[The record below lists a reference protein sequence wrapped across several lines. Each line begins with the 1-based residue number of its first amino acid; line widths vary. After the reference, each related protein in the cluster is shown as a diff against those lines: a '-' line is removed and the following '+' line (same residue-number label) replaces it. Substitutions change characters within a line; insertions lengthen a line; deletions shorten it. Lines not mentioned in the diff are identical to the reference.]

1 MYAVIKTGGKQ
12 YKVSQ
17 GEVLRVERLPYEVG
31 ATVEIK
37 DVLMV
42 VNDSDVR
49 IGKPVVADA
58 SVKAEVLEHGLGDKL
73 VMMKKRR
80 RKASKVKKGHRQP
93 YTALEV
99 KAISA

>member
-17 GEVLRVERLPYEVG
+17 GEVLHVERLPYEVG
-31 ATVEIK
+31 ATVELK

-42 VNDSDVR
+42 VDNDDVK
-49 IGKPVVADA
+49 IGKPVVPNAT
-58 SVKAEVLEHGLGDKL
+58 VMAEVLEHGLGEKL
-73 VMMKKRR
+73 LMMKKRR
-80 RKASKVKKGHRQP
+80 RKGSKVKRGHRQP

-99 KAISA
+99 KTISA

>member
-12 YKVSQ
+12 YKVTQ
-17 GEVLRVERLPYEVG
+17 GEVLRVERLPYDVG
-31 ATVEIK
+31 ATVEIR

-42 VNDSDVR
+42 VNDNDVK
-49 IGKPVVADA
+49 IGKPVVPNA
-58 SVKAEVLEHGLGDKL
+58 VVQAEVLEHGLGPKL
-73 VMMKKRR
+73 LMMKKRR

>member
-42 VNDSDVR
+42 VNDSDVK

-58 SVKAEVLEHGLGDKL
+58 SVTAEVLGHGLGDKL

-80 RKASKVKKGHRQP
+80 RKGSKVKHGHRQT